1 MVEVT
6 RFNSKLIQFEDFKW
20 FPILRRPI
28 IFYNA
33 LKEKSPRCEVA
44 KLYLATDYKD

>member
-20 FPILRRPI
+20 FPILRRPLFFI
-28 IFYNA
+28 TL
-33 LKEKSPRCEVA
+33 LKKNRQDA
-44 KLYLATDYKD
+44 KLRSYI